1 MANYETWILI
11 SVVTIFYTDKWKY
24 EENDWFVDFFRSEK
38 GVKKRRLNPTFCI
51 KISING
57 KTTTYFVHEGKN
69 T

>member
-38 GVKKRRLNPTFCI
+38 GVKKRRLKPTFWI
-51 KISING
+51 KISIYE
-57 KTTTYFVHEGKN
+57 KITTYFVHGGKN